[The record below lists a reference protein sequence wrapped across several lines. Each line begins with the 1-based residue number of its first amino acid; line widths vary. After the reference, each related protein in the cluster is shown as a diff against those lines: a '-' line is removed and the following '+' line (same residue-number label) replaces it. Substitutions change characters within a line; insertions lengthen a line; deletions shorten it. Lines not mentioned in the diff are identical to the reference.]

1 MKNSILIV
9 DDDKFLLDMYAL
21 KFTECGYQVE
31 IASSGVDVIAK
42 LSNDY
47 RPDIIL
53 MDVVMPAMD
62 GFELIGELKKKNLI
76 ANSTVVILSN
86 LGQKDD
92 IEKGMRCGAAGY
104 IIKASCTPS
113 EVVNKVADITNL
125 KK

>member
-21 KFTECGYQVE
+21 KFKECGYEVA
-31 IASSGVDVIAK
+31 IASGGAEAIAK

-47 RPDIIL
+47 HPDIIL
-53 MDVVMPAMD
+53 MDIVMPAMD
-62 GFELIGELKKKNLI
+62 GFELMAEMKKKNLVSK
-76 ANSTVVILSN
+76 STVIILSN

-92 IEKGMRCGAAGY
+92 IEKGLKCGAAGY

-113 EVVNKVADITNL
+113 EVVTKVGEISNQ

>member
-9 DDDKFLLDMYAL
+9 DDDRFLLDMYAL
-21 KFTECGYQVE
+21 KFKECGYDVA
-31 IASSGVDVIAK
+31 IASGGAEAIAK
-42 LSNDY
+42 LENDY

-53 MDVVMPAMD
+53 MDIVMPAMD
-62 GFELIGELKKKNLI
+62 GFELITELKKKNLI

-92 IEKGMRCGAAGY
+92 IEKGLKCGAAGY

-113 EVVNKVADITNL
+113 EVVNKVAEISNL